1 MPGRITQ
8 LGDRARA
15 RSAVEVARARAGID
29 RHRDRPLVD
38 VALTLHERDGA
49 IAGAVISSAI
59 AFRLFLFFVPLLLLG
74 VGIVSQVAKLL
85 DPGPALRAAGV
96 GGAVREQI
104 RAALDRS
111 GGAGWVAIGLGL
123 FGAATAGRTLS
134 KTAVAASALA
144 WRLPVRAKAP
154 TRIVGSL
161 VGLLSTMGL
170 VAAVINRVRVE
181 LGAPAAGAS
190 FAVAVLVYV
199 VAWMFVLALLPRA
212 TTDPGAVLP
221 GALLVAGVTAL
232 LQLVSQLYL
241 PGKIADASD
250 LYGAF
255 GATVVT
261 LGWLFALG
269 RAIVLGMVLNAV
281 VHERVGTISASLFSL
296 PLLRALP
303 RRYAEVRRYFGLDED
318 GSAARRGREQ
328 VRPPHPPGDH
338 PDRMMTAAA
347 VAPDDDGAHRLGGS
361 AMADVQVAHGPID
374 FVLIE
379 FDADGPADE
388 AAAALLD
395 LVDAGVIRLYDLVVV
410 RKTTD
415 GQISGLEL
423 NQSSDGALQGFS
435 AFSGA
440 RSGLI
445 GDDDLHEAAGALEP
459 GSAAALI
466 VYENAWAVPFI
477 TAARAVGG
485 EVVASERLPAEA
497 VLRSLEEIEPVA

>member
-1 MPGRITQ
+1 MPGRIAQ
-8 LGDRARA
+8 LSNRTRA
-15 RSAVEVARARAGID
+15 RSAVEVERARAILE

-38 VALTLHERDGA
+38 VAATLYERDSA
-49 IAGAVISSAI
+49 VAGAVISSAI

-74 VGIVSQVAKLL
+74 IGLISQVAHLV
-85 DPGPALRAAGV
+85 DPEPALRAARV
-96 GGAVREQI
+96 GGTLREQI
-104 RAALDRS
+104 RAALDQS
-111 GGAGWVAIGLGL
+111 GGAGWAAIALGL
-123 FGAATAGRTLS
+123 LGVATAGRTLS

-154 TRIVGSL
+154 TRVVGSL
-161 VGLLSTMGL
+161 IGLLATMGL
-170 VAAVINRVRVE
+170 VAAVINRVRSE
-181 LGAPAAGAS
+181 LGVPVAGAS
-190 FAVAVLVYV
+190 FALAAFVYV

-212 TTDPGAVLP
+212 TSDPGAVLP
-221 GALLVAGVTAL
+221 GALLVAAVTSM

-241 PGKIADASD
+241 PDKIAEASD

-281 VHERVGTISASLFSL
+281 LNERVGTVSGVVFSL

-303 RRYAEVRRYFGLDED
+303 RHHPRVRRYFGLDGPGGAELD
-318 GSAARRGREQ
+318 VPGADHAR
-328 VRPPHPPGDH
+328 VVDH
-338 PDRMMTAAA
+338 PDRMMTSAAE
-347 VAPDDDGAHRLGGS
+347 APDDDGAHHLGGS
-361 AMADVQVAHGPID
+361 TMTDVQVAHGPID

-379 FDADGPADE
+379 FGADAPADE

-395 LVDAGVIRLYDLVVV
+395 LVEAGVIRLYDLVVV
-410 RKTTD
+410 RKTSD

-435 AFSGA
+435 AFAGA

-445 GDDDLHEAAGALEP
+445 GDDDLHEAASALEP
-459 GSAAALI
+459 GAAAALI

-485 EVVASERLPAEA
+485 EVVASERLPADVVLKALDATEA
-497 VLRSLEEIEPVA
+497 AA